1 MRRREGA
8 MTSEELD
15 AGIQRS
21 IRDFSISLRVLVNEA
36 SRHAEGPGATDSLRN
51 SLRCARRI
59 MSCIEAEVGV

>member
-1 MRRREGA
+1 
-8 MTSEELD
+8 MTSEEVD

-36 SRHAEGPGATDSLRN
+36 SRHVDGPDATDSLKS

-59 MSCIEAEVGV
+59 MSFIEAEVGA